1 VLVPCGAAHSLLDAL
16 EPLSDWV
23 KDGHAVPVP
32 PEYCSPGSAAELTA
46 ATGVRHVHVVE
57 GMIGW

>member
-1 VLVPCGAAHSLLDAL
+1 MGLAKS
-16 EPLSDWV
+16 
-23 KDGHAVPVP
+23 AVTAQV
-32 PEYCSPGSAAELTA
+32 AAELTA